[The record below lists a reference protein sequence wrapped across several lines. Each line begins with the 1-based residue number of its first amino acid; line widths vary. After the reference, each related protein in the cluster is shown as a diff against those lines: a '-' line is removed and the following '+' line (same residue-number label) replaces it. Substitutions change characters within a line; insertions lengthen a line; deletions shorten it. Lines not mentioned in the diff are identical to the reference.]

1 VEKGIVNRQEY
12 QWGNRVFN
20 HRAVLICFFIFYSL
34 VFADNPNRLQAGD
47 QPGFTFEPLRLVS
60 LGFTHL
66 STTYPVERYT
76 FPNRD
81 GTFADKGF
89 NYYLSGRGGGNLSR
103 FLDFNYDIR
112 ANNIEGVRFKNGSV
126 FFRTKAISLEIG
138 RNNIWL
144 GHSYYGSLL
153 LSNNAEPY
161 TLVRFRT
168 EKPFR
173 VPYIGNFDYS
183 FFHGWPRL
191 FNIIGH
197 QLSWYPVTWFE
208 FNLKQTIVYTGTY
221 RFSDYFKMFTGRE
234 ANLSDGLGETNSRA
248 SFEAVFSMRF
258 LSDLIHTI
266 TNARLYVEYGGEDLY
281 AIWQKPDAVLE
292 KDLWVGPFGF
302 ELLDTGILT
311 GLLVQTAYSE
321 FVFEYAQTYKN
332 HYLFY
337 DPYDGGRPYNSSWY
351 RHSVQPPFQN
361 NGAILGHHMGTS
373 AEMMSFH
380 YVQLFDKFTS
390 AITLSRRH
398 RWHVNLEEF
407 NLSYK
412 VGPPERQDSFTGI
425 LQYKLN
431 QYSLYL
437 QLTYNTY
444 NNVDSNPDPVIN
456 RPRGGVKAEEFLVGI
471 ILRLDL

>member
-1 VEKGIVNRQEY
+1 VDKGIVNRQEY

-20 HRAVLICFFIFYSL
+20 HRAVLTFIIICYVLSHIVTTY
-34 VFADNPNRLQAGD
+34 RLDAGE
-47 QPGFTFEPLRLVS
+47 QPGFTFEPLRSVS

-66 STTYPVERYT
+66 STTYPVQRYT
-76 FPNRD
+76 FPNQD

-89 NYYLSGRGGGNLSR
+89 NYYLSGRGGGSYSR
-103 FLDFNYDIR
+103 FIDFNYDIR
-112 ANNIEGVRFKNGSV
+112 ANNIEGVRFKKGSV
-126 FFRTKAISLEIG
+126 FLRTNAVSLEVG

-144 GHSYYGSLL
+144 GNSYYGSLL

-161 TLVRFRT
+161 TLVRVRT

-173 VPYIGNFDYS
+173 IPYLGKFDYTL
-183 FFHGWPRL
+183 FHGWPRQ

-197 QLSWYPVTWFE
+197 QLSWYPASWLE
-208 FNLKQTIVYTGTY
+208 FSLKQTVVYTGTY
-221 RFSDYFKMFTGRE
+221 SFIDYLTMFTGRE

-248 SFEAVFSMRF
+248 GFEALLDMRF
-258 LSDLIHTI
+258 LTDWAHKI

-311 GLLVQTAYSE
+311 GLLLQTAKTE

-351 RHSVQPPFQN
+351 RHSVQPHFQN
-361 NGAILGHHMGTS
+361 YGAILGHHMGNS

-380 YVQLFDKFTS
+380 YTQSLDKFTS

-444 NNVDSNPDPVIN
+444 NNVDSNPNPVIN
-456 RPRGGVKAEEFLVGI
+456 RPRRGVIAEEFLVGI
-471 ILRLDL
+471 ILTLDL